1 MVWLSHIM
9 KNIHMNHKELVD
21 LVSSNIFKLSGK
33 IKSGISMLAMRNY
46 LELIDDIKFQAI
58 LKEK

>member
-1 MVWLSHIM
+1 
-9 KNIHMNHKELVD
+9 MNHKELVD